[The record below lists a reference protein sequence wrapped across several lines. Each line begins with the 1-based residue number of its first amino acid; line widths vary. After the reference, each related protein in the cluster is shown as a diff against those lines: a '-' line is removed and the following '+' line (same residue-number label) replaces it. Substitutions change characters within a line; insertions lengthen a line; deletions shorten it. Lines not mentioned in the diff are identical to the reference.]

1 MLSLVFY
8 SPPHH
13 HDHDHYHNHDHHQKH
28 DDQADDD
35 DQVTSARRPTSPT
48 QSTLCLLESSRTG
61 PSPPGERRVWPSK
74 RSSSSSSS
82 SPSSWI
88 LLQVNTALA
97 FMVPAI
103 GLILLP
109 SLATPKN
116 QVMII
121 TMIIIMFESFV
132 ILRFRFGLFSCWW
145 LRGLSTEAQTRDTYR
160 TLLDLPQTGADA
172 DADEEGC
179 WFQWFDR
186 SGTLY
191 GLTNGFGNI
200 SGYLVPQLK
209 SYIVQVD
216 SQLSSGGSRVKIYC
230 RQMKNLAFEN

>member
-28 DDQADDD
+28 DHQADDD

-48 QSTLCLLESSRTG
+48 QSTLSSLESSRTG

-109 SLATPKN
+109 TLATPKN
-116 QVMII
+116 QVIVIMRFII
-121 TMIIIMFESFV
+121 VSESFSHFV
-132 ILRFRFGLFSCWW
+132 FQVWCVLLLAASWAFNGSANAGHVQNIIGLAPNRWCWCRR
-145 LRGLSTEAQTRDTYR
+145 LPSYAFCIKLSRAI
-160 TLLDLPQTGADA
+160 
-172 DADEEGC
+172 
-179 WFQWFDR
+179 
-186 SGTLY
+186 
-191 GLTNGFGNI
+191 N
-200 SGYLVPQLK
+200 
-209 SYIVQVD
+209 
-216 SQLSSGGSRVKIYC
+216 
-230 RQMKNLAFEN
+230 